1 MAEYIRKKS
10 SGLAVLLSFFWC
22 GLGQVYNGRV
32 VWGLILMV
40 IYPFCIILLVKC
52 ILGVIGG
59 TEEEAAA
66 KGLIAIIFG
75 IITLMLWVYGM
86 INAREVAEKINRSEL
101 EPFKGRG

>member
-1 MAEYIRKKS
+1 M
-10 SGLAVLLSFFWC
+10 
-22 GLGQVYNGRV
+22 
-32 VWGLILMV
+32 ILMV
-40 IYPFCIILLVKC
+40 IYPLCIILLVKC

-86 INAREVAEKINRSEL
+86 INAREVAEKINRGEL
-101 EPFKGRG
+101 EP

>member
-10 SGLAVLLSFFWC
+10 SSRATLLSFFWC
-22 GLGQVYNGRV
+22 GLGQVYNGRIA
-32 VWGLILMV
+32 WGLILMIV
-40 IYPFCIILLVKC
+40 YLLCLAVLVKC

-66 KGLIAIIFG
+66 KGMIAVIFG

-86 INAREVAEKINRSEL
+86 LNAYEVAEKINRGEL
-101 EPFKGRG
+101 EP